1 MHTATI
7 LAVLAFFGI
16 SQAAVYPFAV
26 SITPNADQS
35 VTVVVGNSWFALP
48 ASFVADYPTLQR
60 LFITPISNSPGTTST
75 ITVSITMNNDGSV
88 TSSVQGAEG
97 TVQGTMPAAIV
108 SQLRAVLQSII
119 GMIDPLKTPPRVG
132 KKFKESKESKHGKS
146 RHHRH

>member
-7 LAVLAFFGI
+7 LAVLAFFGL

-35 VTVVVGNSWFALP
+35 LTVVVGNSRFTLP

-75 ITVSITMNNDGSV
+75 ITVSITLNNDGSV

-108 SQLRAVLQSII
+108 NQLRTVLQSII
-119 GMIDPLKTPPRVG
+119 GMIDPVKTPL
-132 KKFKESKESKHGKS
+132 KESNESKHGKS

>member
-7 LAVLAFFGI
+7 LAVLAFFGL

-35 VTVVVGNSWFALP
+35 VTIVVGNNRFALP
-48 ASFVADYPTLQR
+48 ASFIADYATLQR
-60 LFITPISNSPGTTST
+60 LFITPISNNPGTTST
-75 ITVSITMNNDGSV
+75 ITVSLTMNNDGSV

-108 SQLRAVLQSII
+108 RQIRTVLQSVI
-119 GMIDPLKTPPRVG
+119 GMIDPVKTLPRVG
-132 KKFKESKESKHGKS
+132 KKSKESKESKHGKS